1 MSREMTHETKFF
13 LFLSRPGQNPTQSY
27 RLSFQF
33 MKTTHGMLA
42 FLSSGSAGFQ
52 CDTFCFTN
60 NLRGGVFNTVFWM
73 RLYFPNVLKK
83 DFLAKSWADKTVYQ
97 SSLGL
102 FNRLP
107 WSYLNACHHSE
118 ICKSASSGPEGKR
131 WRDVLWR
138 WFGGYFSYPPGNP
151 GTTSLPISGNTTCPF

>member
-1 MSREMTHETKFF
+1 MTHETKFF

-83 DFLAKSWADKTVYQ
+83 ISWQNHEQIKD
-97 SSLGL
+97 GL
-102 FNRLP
+102 
-107 WSYLNACHHSE
+107 SE
-118 ICKSASSGPEGKR
+118 FTR
-131 WRDVLWR
+131 TL
-138 WFGGYFSYPPGNP
+138 
-151 GTTSLPISGNTTCPF
+151 